1 MAGASAGEWSGTA
14 FGIDLRGTRF
24 PAPGI
29 DVARAGG
36 RAAGPTTVALAP
48 AGAIGELFAAPGSQT
63 LYGRELAGTRYEIG
77 LHPEHGFL
85 LHNDYYGRF
94 RVDAAGTVVDCAP
107 SALPA
112 WLWQRFLVGQLLP
125 LASTLRGLEP
135 MHASAVV
142 VGGEA
147 ILLLGS
153 SGAGKTSLALHLAG
167 LGAEMLADDVTAV
180 ESADGCVLAHPA
192 TSLASVASEEL
203 ERIPVEARRRWM
215 GLGVAEDETR
225 LVIDRVADRP
235 YPVGAVLLVTRR
247 ADAPE
252 ISIAPSSV
260 DWPAALLGAT
270 FNAYHRE
277 PARLERQLEVCAR
290 LAATAL
296 RRLDVPL
303 GAQAGVVAAAIRRW
317 CERERGACPSAR

>member
-1 MAGASAGEWSGTA
+1 V
-14 FGIDLRGTRF
+14 I
-24 PAPGI
+24 
-29 DVARAGG
+29 
-36 RAAGPTTVALAP
+36 
-48 AGAIGELFAAPGSQT
+48 
-63 LYGRELAGTRYEIG
+63 REL
-77 LHPEHGFL
+77 GF
-85 LHNDYYGRF
+85 
-94 RVDAAGTVVDCAP
+94 
-107 SALPA
+107 
-112 WLWQRFLVGQLLP
+112 
-125 LASTLRGLEP
+125 
-135 MHASAVV
+135 
-142 VGGEA
+142 
-147 ILLLGS
+147 
-153 SGAGKTSLALHLAG
+153 KK
-167 LGAEMLADDVTAV
+167 ADDFYIALGGAKISAKVVTQKV
-180 ESADGCVLAHPA
+180 MQRLREGESAAEPTGAAAALEQRKETPKPTGAASSYGVRVEGIEDVMLRLAKCCRP
-192 TSLASVASEEL
+192 
-203 ERIPVEARRRWM
+203 
-215 GLGVAEDETR
+215 